1 MSSMKNQI
9 NEVIKEDMD
18 ESMRSGKT
26 EKGHEVGKD
35 DEYEEDFVEPSKLEE
50 SGNTETKKVE
60 ASIGLT
66 PETQHV
72 EEHIEIPQDLKIQ
85 LVDEVPKKEI
95 IREDLE

>member
-50 SGNTETKKVE
+50 SGKGVAIPRDQESGE

-72 EEHIEIPQDLKIQ
+72 EEQIEIP
-85 LVDEVPKKEI
+85 
-95 IREDLE
+95 